1 MRHSIYPSTKTFAA
15 LMLAVFTL
23 AACTLQPTAPA
34 PDGGAE
40 PEQSPENKQRY
51 GSIIG
56 GNDSSGFN
64 ISKLLDPSG
73 GGGAGSLPINAILWR
88 ASLDTISVMP
98 LDTVDTFGGTIITEW
113 YAHPEDPTKRIK
125 LAIFVVDQE
134 LRSDAIKVQ
143 VYLQERPQGLF
154 EWQDVGRDA
163 DLASRVEDLIL
174 TRAREIR
181 AAAIAESN

>member
-1 MRHSIYPSTKTFAA
+1 MKTQIFHSAKLTIMTFA
-15 LMLAVFTL
+15 LCLGLAS
-23 AACTLQPTAPA
+23 CTSSTPA
-34 PDGGAE
+34 PTTNAE
-40 PEQSPENKQRY
+40 AEQSPDNRARY

-56 GNDSSGFN
+56 GEDSSGIN

-73 GGGAGSLPINAILWR
+73 SGGAGSLPINAILWR
-88 ASLDTISVMP
+88 ASLDTVSVLP
-98 LDTVDTFGGTIITEW
+98 LDSVDTFGGAIITEW

-163 DLASRVEDLIL
+163 ELASRVEDLIL